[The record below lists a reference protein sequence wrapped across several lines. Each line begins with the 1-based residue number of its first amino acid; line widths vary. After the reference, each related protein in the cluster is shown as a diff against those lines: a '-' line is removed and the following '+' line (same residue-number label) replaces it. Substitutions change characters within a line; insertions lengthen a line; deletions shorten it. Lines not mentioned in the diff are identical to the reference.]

1 MKIVCV
7 GDAYITDVMMRDGLR
22 PFIGKDDSVTIFFFG
37 DPDQTV
43 MRDMAKFIEAGGREE
58 IEVPDGLFEA
68 APKLKA
74 IMSCRGGLEN
84 IDVQA
89 ATEHNVIISNNP
101 AQNAN
106 AVAEFTIGLI
116 LAETR
121 NICRSNYAL
130 KNGEWRKTYPNTATT
145 IKEMTDMTVGIV
157 GYGSIGRLVAY

>member
-1 MKIVCV
+1 
-7 GDAYITDVMMRDGLR
+7 
-22 PFIGKDDSVTIFFFG
+22 
-37 DPDQTV
+37 

-101 AQNAN
+101 AH
-106 AVAEFTIGLI
+106 
-116 LAETR
+116 
-121 NICRSNYAL
+121 
-130 KNGEWRKTYPNTATT
+130 
-145 IKEMTDMTVGIV
+145 
-157 GYGSIGRLVAY
+157 